1 MNTLI
6 NEQGCYREKL
16 TTFIQACSCNWWQAI
31 KAAWRENVFHDTDE
45 KLTDR
50 VKVVFTSNE
59 FGKVVNF
66 TPGTN
71 IMKRSPEEV

>member
-1 MNTLI
+1 MNTLVD
-6 NEQGCYREKL
+6 EQGCYGEAYDARV
-16 TTFIQACSCNWWQAI
+16 QACSCNWWQAI
-31 KAAWRENVFHDTDE
+31 KAVWRENVFHDTDE

>member
-1 MNTLI
+1 MNKVAVAT
-6 NEQGCYREKL
+6 EKL
-16 TTFIQACSCNWWQAI
+16 MILIQACSCNWWQAI

-45 KLTDR
+45 KLTDH